1 MIVFPPFL
9 RGVGGINKCLKSQLK
24 TFQTTSEEREL
35 IESRLQGHSIQ
46 KTPGICGGHA
56 RIRNTRIP
64 VWTLVSFRQ
73 QGADNTELLR
83 NFPSLNLQDLNNAWD
98 YYEHHRSEIDSAS
111 ALQNNED
118 E

>member
-1 MIVFPPFL
+1 MVMNQRL
-9 RGVGGINKCLKSQLK
+9 VDSLVQLIE
-24 TFQTTSEEREL
+24 SLSPEEREL
-35 IESRLQGHSIQ
+35 LESHLQGHSIQ

-83 NFPSLNLQDLNNAWD
+83 NFPSLN
-98 YYEHHRSEIDSAS
+98 R
-111 ALQNNED
+111 
-118 E
+118 